1 MSMVA
6 VYSNNRTAAIQSPLY
21 AVSGPIAGY
30 GPRLETC
37 GGIRARAAGEI
48 AFGGTLHRAERL
60 RPGSAD
66 RDTHLLRRFAMTR
79 D

>member
-1 MSMVA
+1 MSMVP
-6 VYSNNRTAAIQSPLY
+6 VYSYNWTAAIQSPLY

-30 GPRLETC
+30 GQRLETSVA
-37 GGIRARAAGEI
+37 IRAPAAGKI